1 MKNKDNL
8 IISIVSLD
16 ITLSEATG
24 YIKITMLLLLLSQT
38 DSVRSELKLKHVL
51 IIVTLRSYLSIYECH
66 T

>member
-1 MKNKDNL
+1 MKNKDIL

-16 ITLSEATG
+16 ITLSEATD

-51 IIVTLRSYLSIYECH
+51 IIVTLRSYKSIYECH